1 MSHRTEARKGFTLI
15 ELLVVIAII
24 AILAAILFPV
34 FQKVRENARRASCQ
48 SNLKQLGLALIQYNQ
63 DADEM
68 MPCGTGSDNAGDGV
82 YRDGIGWASQI
93 YPFAKS
99 VGVFACP
106 DDSTAAPKMS
116 YSMNR
121 NFAKSG
127 WGGSYNILMPTPLS
141 QLKAP
146 ASTIAMFEITGAQ
159 TDPSKYGVDKSPAG
173 NGSSNYG
180 SCSPHFMGNNDT
192 GLMQNSLIP
201 TTYPN
206 LGYQGLTGRHSD
218 ASNFLLADG
227 HVKWLRSS
235 SISAGVDN
243 GTVGNAGVSQTS
255 NSDAVAANTS
265 YTTGVSATFSTQ

>member
-1 MSHRTEARKGFTLI
+1 MLVKTEARKGFTLI

-48 SNLKQLGLALIQYNQ
+48 SNLKQLGLALTQYNQ

-68 MPCGTGSDNAGDGV
+68 MPCGTGSDNGGNGV
-82 YRDGIGWASQI
+82 YRSGIGWASQI
-93 YPFAKS
+93 YPFVKS

-116 YSMNR
+116 YAMNR

-127 WGGSYNILMPTPLS
+127 WGGSANVLMPTTLS
-141 QLKAP
+141 QLQAP
-146 ASTIAMFEITGAQ
+146 ASTIAMFEIVGSQ
-159 TDPSKYGVDKSPAG
+159 TDPSQYGVDKSPAG

-180 SCSPHFMGNNDT
+180 SCSPQYEGNNDT
-192 GLMQNSLIP
+192 GLMQNSLVP
-201 TTYPN
+201 TTYPG
-206 LGYQGLTGRHSD
+206 LGYQALTGRHSD
-218 ASNFLLADG
+218 ASNFLLTDG
-227 HVKWLRSS
+227 HVKWLRAT

-243 GTVGNAGVSQTS
+243 GTAGSAGSAQS
-255 NSDAVAANTS
+255 ASADAVAANTS
-265 YTTGVSATFSTQ
+265 YTTNVAATFSTQ